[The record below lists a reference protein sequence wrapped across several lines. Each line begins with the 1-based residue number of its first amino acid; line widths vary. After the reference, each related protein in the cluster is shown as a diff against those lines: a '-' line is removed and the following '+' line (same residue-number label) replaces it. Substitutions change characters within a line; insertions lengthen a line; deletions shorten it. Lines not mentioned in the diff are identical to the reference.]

1 MFYVQFETTL
11 NVTKLD
17 LYLRFM
23 WFFIQRVPKRSS
35 TQTIENDLL
44 LEFQCTK
51 LNVKSAKYL
60 QGAYIKY

>member
-23 WFFIQRVPKRSS
+23 WFFIQRVPKR

-44 LEFQCTK
+44 LEFQWPSTK